1 MFLCYIQVMKTVGVM
16 CFSFNVHEYY
26 VEDFATLDFSSSF
39 IM

>member
-1 MFLCYIQVMKTVGVM
+1 MKTVGVM

-26 VEDFATLDFSSSF
+26 VEDFATLDFSF